1 MNEIHIP
8 ISPDKLTKRSKE
20 ISTYRQKKR
29 LEKIEDY
36 KMYVL
41 AGFLLGLLVA
51 FALFGL
57 LD

>member
-8 ISPDKLTKRSKE
+8 IKIKKLTQRPMELSSWK
-20 ISTYRQKKR
+20 QKKKK
-29 LEKIEDY
+29 EKIEDY